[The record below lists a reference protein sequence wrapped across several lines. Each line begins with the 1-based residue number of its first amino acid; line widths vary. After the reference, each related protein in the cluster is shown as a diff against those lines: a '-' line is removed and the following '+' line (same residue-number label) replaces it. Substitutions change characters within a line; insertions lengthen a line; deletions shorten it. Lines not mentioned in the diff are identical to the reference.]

1 MSHDKVGPREK
12 QLRELREARFADRNA
27 RKPSVADLRNKVA
40 KVKPMTKHGGK
51 RGR

>member
-1 MSHDKVGPREK
+1 MAKQEIGPREK
-12 QLRELREARFADRNA
+12 QLQALRESGGGKYA
-27 RKPSVADLRNKVA
+27 RKPSVADLRKKVA